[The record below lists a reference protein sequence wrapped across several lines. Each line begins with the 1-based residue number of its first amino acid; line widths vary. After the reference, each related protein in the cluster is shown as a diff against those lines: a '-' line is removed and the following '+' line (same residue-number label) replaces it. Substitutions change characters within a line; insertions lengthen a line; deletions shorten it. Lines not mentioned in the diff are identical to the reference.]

1 MAGSQK
7 EFELLFKLKAALGP
21 NFNGAFKSAINT
33 NNQLRD
39 SMKNVNSLQSKID
52 GYTKQSAAIDK
63 NKERLALLN
72 AEHDRLQQEL
82 QQTGEPTDALRK
94 KLERNES
101 QIQQT
106 TAKIQEQERQLNSYA
121 EELREAGV
129 NTDNLEEANGRLQKS
144 YEKLQ
149 SSQQTLQKINEK
161 QQQVQQSI
169 SKTKGQLLGTIGAI
183 GAIATAVYAG
193 PVQAAQKYET
203 AIAKVGTIADTQEVP
218 LGTLSQQIM
227 QLSNQTGIAA
237 SAVADDVYNAISAGQ
252 KTADAVNF
260 VTNSTKLAKAG
271 FAESSQTLDVLTT
284 VLNAYGMSA
293 DKVGT
298 VSDMLVQTQN
308 KGKVTVGELASSMGK
323 IIPTANASNVSLEQ
337 LCAGYAIMTSKG
349 IAAAETTTYMN
360 SMLNELSKSGSTTDK
375 LLREK
380 MGGSFSELMKSG
392 KSLGEILGGI
402 QDEASKSGLALSDM
416 FSSSEAGKAA
426 MSLLSNGVDGFNASV
441 QDMVNSVGATD
452 SAFAKMED
460 TTEAK
465 MEKAKNSI
473 ANLSIVLGQNLLPI
487 VGNMADKVATVVT
500 KVSEFAAANPKLVQ
514 TVLKVAAGLA
524 ALKVGMLTTKLVT
537 LSAEDGILSLAKKL
551 VGLRAG
557 FIENAATSAGFAAK
571 LKAAGSGVLSYFG
584 NVKGALGGVGS
595 AIGNIFSGNRVIGA
609 VTGFMGN
616 VKASVVNGFMGLAT
630 KAGGALTGAGTK
642 LLGLLLKPFS
652 LVGGKLG
659 PILGTVGTA
668 IANSPL
674 GKIGG
679 LITRG
684 ITGAFSKATTLIA
697 PLGNAVKTVLGPLGN
712 LAKTALG
719 PLGGIAGK
727 ILPVVGAITTII
739 TVIKLVQTHLEE
751 IRSFIQRTF
760 GDEALAVFDKI
771 VAVITNVENTIK
783 NVFSGEN
790 IGAARDKIQ
799 ELFGDKGAAV
809 FDTFVNVLG
818 TVKNAVSEV
827 VGFITANVVPV
838 AEQVLQ
844 VITTQV
850 IPGIV
855 SFIQAAA
862 PTIMQIIQSVAD
874 FIGAI
879 IPVIGSFIAGLM
891 PIISEI
897 ITFISTYVLPIIS
910 ELFSFIC
917 STVLPAISDAIQA
930 ILPVVQNVLQTLL
943 PAIQTALSTI
953 WNIVSPIIQGILA
966 AVQFVMPTIQ
976 AIVQS
981 GVQAISGVISGI
993 VTVLNGIITF
1003 ITGVFSGNWRQ
1014 AWEGIKSIFSGIW
1027 QAIKSVCTGAING
1040 IISAVNTVIRGLNKV
1055 KVPDWVPGVGGKG
1068 INISEIPMLAKG
1080 SSNTPDTFIAGEAGP
1095 ELITNAPGRTVFT
1108 ASQTRSIMAAQ
1119 NTAATTAAAVAPTT
1133 APTTTA
1139 QTVNNYNTAPEVTA
1153 GAGNNGGGAKNVTIN
1168 NNPTI
1173 VVSGVQAI
1181 SGVISGIVTVLNGI
1195 ITFITGVFSGNW
1207 RQAWEG
1213 IKSIFSGIWQAIKS
1227 VCTGAINGIISAVN
1241 TVIRGLN
1248 KVKVPDW
1255 VPGVG
1260 GKGINISEIPMLAK
1274 GSSNTPDTFI
1284 AGEAGP
1290 ELITNAPGRT
1300 VFTASQTRSI
1310 MAAQNTAATTA
1321 AAVAPTTAPTT
1332 TAQTVNNYNTAPEV
1346 TAGAGNNGGG
1356 AKNVTINNNPTIVV
1370 NGDKPEDLDAKLEEN
1385 NKRLLRDVEELLD
1398 EKEDKERRQ
1407 KYD

>member
-1 MAGSQK
+1 LAGSQK
-7 EFELLFKLKAALGP
+7 EFELLFKLKASLGG
-21 NFNGAFKSAINT
+21 NFNSTFKSAINT

-39 SMKNVNSLQSKID
+39 SLKNVNSLQSKID

-63 NKERLALLN
+63 NKERLAQLN

-82 QQTGEPTDALRK
+82 QQTGEPTEALRK
-94 KLERNES
+94 KLEKNEN

-106 TAKIQEQERQLNSYA
+106 TAKIEEQEKQLNSYA
-121 EELREAGV
+121 DELKAAGV

-149 SSQQTLQKINEK
+149 TSQQTLQKLNDK
-161 QQQVQQSI
+161 QQQVEQSI
-169 SKTKGQLLGTIGAI
+169 SKTKGQLVGTIGAI
-183 GAIATAVYAG
+183 SAVAAAVYAG
-193 PVQAAQKYET
+193 PVQAAQQYEK

-227 QLSNQTGIAA
+227 ELSNKTGIAA
-237 SAVADDVYNAISAGQ
+237 NAIADDVYNAISAGQ
-252 KTADAVNF
+252 KTGDAVNF

-293 DKVGT
+293 DKVST

-375 LLREK
+375 LLRQK
-380 MGGSFSELMKSG
+380 MGGSFAELMASG

-402 QDEASKSGLALSDM
+402 QQEASKSGLALSDM

-426 MSLLSNGVDGFNASV
+426 MSLLSNGVDGFNSSV

-473 ANLSIVLGQNLLPI
+473 ANLGIVLGQNLLPI
-487 VGNMADKVATVVT
+487 VGNLADKVAVVVT

-514 TVLKVAAGLA
+514 TALKVAAGLA

-537 LSAEDGILSLAKKL
+537 LSAQDGILSLVKKL

-557 FIENAATSAGFAAK
+557 NAATSVSFAEK
-571 LKAAGSGVLSYFG
+571 LKTAGSGILSYFG
-584 NVKGALGGVGS
+584 NVKGAMGGVGS

-609 VTGFMGN
+609 VTGFMGG
-616 VKASVVNGFMGLAT
+616 VKQSIVSGFLGIAGKAS
-630 KAGGALTGAGTK
+630 GALTGAGTK
-642 LLGLLLKPFS
+642 MLGLMLKPFS
-652 LVGGKLG
+652 LIGGKLG
-659 PILGTVGTA
+659 PILGTVGSA

-674 GKIGG
+674 GKVGG
-679 LITRG
+679 FITKG

-697 PLGNAVKTVLGPLGN
+697 PLGNAVKTVLGPIGN

-727 ILPVVGAITTII
+727 ILPVVGVITTII
-739 TVIKLVQTHLEE
+739 TVIQLVKNHLEE
-751 IRSFIQRTF
+751 IRGFIQRTF

-771 VAVITNVENTIK
+771 VSVITNVGDTIK
-783 NVFSGEN
+783 NVFSDGN

-827 VGFITANVVPV
+827 VGFITTYVVPV

-844 VITTQV
+844 VIATQV

-862 PTIMQIIQSVAD
+862 PTIMQIIQSIAD

-910 ELFSFIC
+910 ELFSFVC
-917 STVLPAISDAIQA
+917 STVLPAISAAIQA
-930 ILPVVQNVLQTLL
+930 ILPVVTNVLQTLL
-943 PAIQTALSTI
+943 PAIQTALTTI

-966 AVQFVMPTIQ
+966 AIQFVMPTIQ
-976 AIVQS
+976 SIVQS

-993 VTVLNGIITF
+993 ATVLNGIITF

-1014 AWEGIKSIFSGIW
+1014 AWEGIKQIFSGIW
-1027 QAIKSVCTGAING
+1027 QGIKSVCTGVING

-1080 SSNTPDTFIAGEAGP
+1080 SKNTPDTFIAGEAGP

-1108 ASQTRSIMAAQ
+1108 ADQTRNILAAQ
-1119 NTAATTAAAVAPTT
+1119 NTAATAAAAVAPTT
-1133 APTTTA
+1133 AQTTTA
-1139 QTVNNYNTAPEVTA
+1139 PQTVNNYNTAPEVTA
-1153 GAGNNGGGAKNVTIN
+1153 GAGSGGGSANNVTIN
-1168 NNPTI
+1168 NSPTI
-1173 VVSGVQAI
+1173 VI
-1181 SGVISGIVTVLNGI
+1181 
-1195 ITFITGVFSGNW
+1195 
-1207 RQAWEG
+1207 
-1213 IKSIFSGIWQAIKS
+1213 
-1227 VCTGAINGIISAVN
+1227 
-1241 TVIRGLN
+1241 
-1248 KVKVPDW
+1248 
-1255 VPGVG
+1255 
-1260 GKGINISEIPMLAK
+1260 
-1274 GSSNTPDTFI
+1274 
-1284 AGEAGP
+1284 
-1290 ELITNAPGRT
+1290 
-1300 VFTASQTRSI
+1300 
-1310 MAAQNTAATTA
+1310 
-1321 AAVAPTTAPTT
+1321 
-1332 TAQTVNNYNTAPEV
+1332 
-1346 TAGAGNNGGG
+1346 
-1356 AKNVTINNNPTIVV
+1356 

-1385 NKRLLRDVEELLD
+1385 NRKLLRDVEDMLD
-1398 EKEDKERRQ
+1398 EKEDKEKRQ

>member
-7 EFELLFKLKAALGP
+7 EFELLFKLKASLGG
-21 NFNGAFKSAINT
+21 NFNSTFKSAINT

-39 SMKNVNSLQSKID
+39 SLKNVNSLQSKID

-63 NKERLALLN
+63 NKERLAQLN

-82 QQTGEPTDALRK
+82 QQTGEPTEALRK
-94 KLERNES
+94 KLEKNEN

-106 TAKIQEQERQLNSYA
+106 TAKIEEQEKQLNSYA
-121 EELREAGV
+121 DELKAAGV

-149 SSQQTLQKINEK
+149 TSQQTLQKLNDK
-161 QQQVQQSI
+161 QQQVEQSI

-183 GAIATAVYAG
+183 SAVAAAVYAG
-193 PVQAAQKYET
+193 PVQAAQQYEK

-227 QLSNQTGIAA
+227 ELSNKTGIAA
-237 SAVADDVYNAISAGQ
+237 NAIADDVYNAISAGQ
-252 KTADAVNF
+252 KTGDAVNF

-293 DKVGT
+293 DKVST

-375 LLREK
+375 LLRQK
-380 MGGSFSELMKSG
+380 MGGSFAELMASG

-402 QDEASKSGLALSDM
+402 QEEASKSGLALSDM

-426 MSLLSNGVDGFNASV
+426 MSLLSNGVDGFNSSV

-473 ANLSIVLGQNLLPI
+473 ANLGIVLGQNLLPI
-487 VGNMADKVATVVT
+487 VGNLADKVAVVVT

-514 TVLKVAAGLA
+514 TALKVAAGLA

-537 LSAEDGILSLAKKL
+537 LSAQDGILSLAKKL

-557 FIENAATSAGFAAK
+557 FIENAATSVSFAEK
-571 LKAAGSGVLSYFG
+571 LKTAGSGILSYFG
-584 NVKGALGGVGS
+584 NVKGAMGGVKQS
-595 AIGNIFSGNRVIGA
+595 IVSGFLGIAG
-609 VTGFMGN
+609 
-616 VKASVVNGFMGLAT
+616 KAS
-630 KAGGALTGAGTK
+630 
-642 LLGLLLKPFS
+642 
-652 LVGGKLG
+652 
-659 PILGTVGTA
+659 
-668 IANSPL
+668 
-674 GKIGG
+674 
-679 LITRG
+679 
-684 ITGAFSKATTLIA
+684 GAFSKATTLIA
-697 PLGNAVKTVLGPLGN
+697 PLGNAVKTVLGPIGN

-727 ILPVVGAITTII
+727 ILPVVGVITTII
-739 TVIKLVQTHLEE
+739 TVIQLVKNHLEE
-751 IRSFIQRTF
+751 IRGFIQRTF

-771 VAVITNVENTIK
+771 VSVITNIGDTIK
-783 NVFSGEN
+783 NVFSDGN

-827 VGFITANVVPV
+827 VGFITTYVVPV

-844 VITTQV
+844 VIVTQV

-862 PTIMQIIQSVAD
+862 PTIMQIIQSIAD

-917 STVLPAISDAIQA
+917 STVLPAISAAIQA
-930 ILPVVQNVLQTLL
+930 ILPVVTNVLQTLL
-943 PAIQTALSTI
+943 PAIQTALTTI

-966 AVQFVMPTIQ
+966 AIQFAMPTIQ
-976 AIVQS
+976 SIVQS

-993 VTVLNGIITF
+993 ATVLNGIITF

-1014 AWEGIKSIFSGIW
+1014 AWEGIKQIFSGIW
-1027 QAIKSVCTGAING
+1027 QGIKSVCTGVING

-1080 SSNTPDTFIAGEAGP
+1080 SKNTPDTFIAGEAGP

-1108 ASQTRSIMAAQ
+1108 ADQTRNILAAQ
-1119 NTAATTAAAVAPTT
+1119 NTAATTAAAVAPT
-1133 APTTTA
+1133 AAQTTTTP

-1153 GAGNNGGGAKNVTIN
+1153 GAGSGGGSANNVTIN
-1168 NNPTI
+1168 NSPTI
-1173 VVSGVQAI
+1173 VI
-1181 SGVISGIVTVLNGI
+1181 
-1195 ITFITGVFSGNW
+1195 
-1207 RQAWEG
+1207 
-1213 IKSIFSGIWQAIKS
+1213 
-1227 VCTGAINGIISAVN
+1227 
-1241 TVIRGLN
+1241 
-1248 KVKVPDW
+1248 
-1255 VPGVG
+1255 
-1260 GKGINISEIPMLAK
+1260 
-1274 GSSNTPDTFI
+1274 
-1284 AGEAGP
+1284 
-1290 ELITNAPGRT
+1290 
-1300 VFTASQTRSI
+1300 
-1310 MAAQNTAATTA
+1310 
-1321 AAVAPTTAPTT
+1321 
-1332 TAQTVNNYNTAPEV
+1332 
-1346 TAGAGNNGGG
+1346 
-1356 AKNVTINNNPTIVV
+1356 

-1385 NKRLLRDVEELLD
+1385 NRKLLRDVEDLLD
-1398 EKEDKERRQ
+1398 EKEDKEKRQ

>member
-129 NTDNLEEANGRLQKS
+129 NTDNLEEVNGRLQKS

-910 ELFSFIC
+910 EL
-917 STVLPAISDAIQA
+917 
-930 ILPVVQNVLQTLL
+930 LPVVQNVLQTLL

-1173 VVSGVQAI
+1173 VV
-1181 SGVISGIVTVLNGI
+1181 
-1195 ITFITGVFSGNW
+1195 
-1207 RQAWEG
+1207 
-1213 IKSIFSGIWQAIKS
+1213 
-1227 VCTGAINGIISAVN
+1227 
-1241 TVIRGLN
+1241 
-1248 KVKVPDW
+1248 
-1255 VPGVG
+1255 
-1260 GKGINISEIPMLAK
+1260 
-1274 GSSNTPDTFI
+1274 
-1284 AGEAGP
+1284 
-1290 ELITNAPGRT
+1290 
-1300 VFTASQTRSI
+1300 
-1310 MAAQNTAATTA
+1310 
-1321 AAVAPTTAPTT
+1321 
-1332 TAQTVNNYNTAPEV
+1332 
-1346 TAGAGNNGGG
+1346 
-1356 AKNVTINNNPTIVV
+1356 

>member
-595 AIGNIFSGNRVIGA
+595 AIGNIFSGN
-609 VTGFMGN
+609 
-616 VKASVVNGFMGLAT
+616 
-630 KAGGALTGAGTK
+630 
-642 LLGLLLKPFS
+642 
-652 LVGGKLG
+652 
-659 PILGTVGTA
+659 
-668 IANSPL
+668 
-674 GKIGG
+674 
-679 LITRG
+679 
-684 ITGAFSKATTLIA
+684 
-697 PLGNAVKTVLGPLGN
+697 AVKTVLGPLGN

-1173 VVSGVQAI
+1173 VV
-1181 SGVISGIVTVLNGI
+1181 
-1195 ITFITGVFSGNW
+1195 
-1207 RQAWEG
+1207 
-1213 IKSIFSGIWQAIKS
+1213 
-1227 VCTGAINGIISAVN
+1227 
-1241 TVIRGLN
+1241 
-1248 KVKVPDW
+1248 
-1255 VPGVG
+1255 
-1260 GKGINISEIPMLAK
+1260 
-1274 GSSNTPDTFI
+1274 
-1284 AGEAGP
+1284 
-1290 ELITNAPGRT
+1290 
-1300 VFTASQTRSI
+1300 
-1310 MAAQNTAATTA
+1310 
-1321 AAVAPTTAPTT
+1321 
-1332 TAQTVNNYNTAPEV
+1332 
-1346 TAGAGNNGGG
+1346 
-1356 AKNVTINNNPTIVV
+1356 

>member
-7 EFELLFKLKAALGP
+7 EFELLFKLKASLGG
-21 NFNGAFKSAINT
+21 NFNSTFKSAINT

-39 SMKNVNSLQSKID
+39 SLKNVNSLQSKID

-63 NKERLALLN
+63 NKERLAQLN

-82 QQTGEPTDALRK
+82 QQTGEPTEALRK
-94 KLERNES
+94 KLEKNEN

-106 TAKIQEQERQLNSYA
+106 TAKIEEQEKQLNSYA
-121 EELREAGV
+121 DELKAAGV

-149 SSQQTLQKINEK
+149 TSQQTLQKLNDK
-161 QQQVQQSI
+161 QQQVEQSI

-183 GAIATAVYAG
+183 SAVAAAVYAG
-193 PVQAAQKYET
+193 PVQAAQQYEK

-227 QLSNQTGIAA
+227 ELSNKTGIAA
-237 SAVADDVYNAISAGQ
+237 NAIADDVYNAISAGQ
-252 KTADAVNF
+252 KTGDAVNF

-293 DKVGT
+293 DKVST

-375 LLREK
+375 LLRQK
-380 MGGSFSELMKSG
+380 MGGSFAELMASG

-402 QDEASKSGLALSDM
+402 QEEASKSGLALSDM

-426 MSLLSNGVDGFNASV
+426 MSLLSNGVDGFNSSV

-473 ANLSIVLGQNLLPI
+473 ANLGIVLGQNLLPI
-487 VGNMADKVATVVT
+487 VGNLADKVAVVVT

-514 TVLKVAAGLA
+514 TALKVAAGLA

-537 LSAEDGILSLAKKL
+537 LSAQDGILSLAKKL
-551 VGLRAG
+551 LGLRAG
-557 FIENAATSAGFAAK
+557 FIENAATSVSFAEK
-571 LKAAGSGVLSYFG
+571 LKTAASG
-584 NVKGALGGVGS
+584 
-595 AIGNIFSGNRVIGA
+595 
-609 VTGFMGN
+609 
-616 VKASVVNGFMGLAT
+616 
-630 KAGGALTGAGTK
+630 
-642 LLGLLLKPFS
+642 
-652 LVGGKLG
+652 
-659 PILGTVGTA
+659 
-668 IANSPL
+668 
-674 GKIGG
+674 
-679 LITRG
+679 
-684 ITGAFSKATTLIA
+684 
-697 PLGNAVKTVLGPLGN
+697 
-712 LAKTALG
+712 
-719 PLGGIAGK
+719 
-727 ILPVVGAITTII
+727 ILPVVGVITTII
-739 TVIKLVQTHLEE
+739 TVIQLVKNHLEE
-751 IRSFIQRTF
+751 IRGFIQRTF

-771 VAVITNVENTIK
+771 VSVITNIGDTIK
-783 NVFSGEN
+783 NVFSDGN

-827 VGFITANVVPV
+827 VGFITTYVVPA

-844 VITTQV
+844 VIVTQV

-862 PTIMQIIQSVAD
+862 PTIMQIIQSIAD

-917 STVLPAISDAIQA
+917 STVLPAISAAIQA
-930 ILPVVQNVLQTLL
+930 ILPVVTNVLQTLL
-943 PAIQTALSTI
+943 PAIQTALTTI

-966 AVQFVMPTIQ
+966 AIQFAMPTIQ
-976 AIVQS
+976 SIVQS

-993 VTVLNGIITF
+993 ATVLNGIITF

-1014 AWEGIKSIFSGIW
+1014 AWEGIKQIFSGIW
-1027 QAIKSVCTGAING
+1027 QGIKSVCTGVING

-1080 SSNTPDTFIAGEAGP
+1080 SKNTPDTFIAGEAGP

-1108 ASQTRSIMAAQ
+1108 ADQTRNILAAQ
-1119 NTAATTAAAVAPTT
+1119 NTAATTAAAVAPT
-1133 APTTTA
+1133 AQTTTA
-1139 QTVNNYNTAPEVTA
+1139 PQTVNNYNTAPEVTA
-1153 GAGNNGGGAKNVTIN
+1153 GAGSGSGSANNVTIN
-1168 NNPTI
+1168 NSPTI
-1173 VVSGVQAI
+1173 VI
-1181 SGVISGIVTVLNGI
+1181 
-1195 ITFITGVFSGNW
+1195 
-1207 RQAWEG
+1207 
-1213 IKSIFSGIWQAIKS
+1213 
-1227 VCTGAINGIISAVN
+1227 
-1241 TVIRGLN
+1241 
-1248 KVKVPDW
+1248 
-1255 VPGVG
+1255 
-1260 GKGINISEIPMLAK
+1260 
-1274 GSSNTPDTFI
+1274 
-1284 AGEAGP
+1284 
-1290 ELITNAPGRT
+1290 
-1300 VFTASQTRSI
+1300 
-1310 MAAQNTAATTA
+1310 
-1321 AAVAPTTAPTT
+1321 
-1332 TAQTVNNYNTAPEV
+1332 
-1346 TAGAGNNGGG
+1346 
-1356 AKNVTINNNPTIVV
+1356 

-1385 NKRLLRDVEELLD
+1385 NRKLLRDVEDLLD
-1398 EKEDKERRQ
+1398 EKEDKEKRQ

>member
-426 MSLLSNGVDGFNASV
+426 MSLLSNGVDGFNSSV

-595 AIGNIFSGNRVIGA
+595 AIGNIFS
-609 VTGFMGN
+609 
-616 VKASVVNGFMGLAT
+616 
-630 KAGGALTGAGTK
+630 
-642 LLGLLLKPFS
+642 
-652 LVGGKLG
+652 
-659 PILGTVGTA
+659 
-668 IANSPL
+668 
-674 GKIGG
+674 
-679 LITRG
+679 
-684 ITGAFSKATTLIA
+684 
-697 PLGNAVKTVLGPLGN
+697 GNAVKTVLGPLGN

-1173 VVSGVQAI
+1173 VV
-1181 SGVISGIVTVLNGI
+1181 
-1195 ITFITGVFSGNW
+1195 
-1207 RQAWEG
+1207 
-1213 IKSIFSGIWQAIKS
+1213 
-1227 VCTGAINGIISAVN
+1227 
-1241 TVIRGLN
+1241 
-1248 KVKVPDW
+1248 
-1255 VPGVG
+1255 
-1260 GKGINISEIPMLAK
+1260 
-1274 GSSNTPDTFI
+1274 
-1284 AGEAGP
+1284 
-1290 ELITNAPGRT
+1290 
-1300 VFTASQTRSI
+1300 
-1310 MAAQNTAATTA
+1310 
-1321 AAVAPTTAPTT
+1321 
-1332 TAQTVNNYNTAPEV
+1332 
-1346 TAGAGNNGGG
+1346 
-1356 AKNVTINNNPTIVV
+1356 